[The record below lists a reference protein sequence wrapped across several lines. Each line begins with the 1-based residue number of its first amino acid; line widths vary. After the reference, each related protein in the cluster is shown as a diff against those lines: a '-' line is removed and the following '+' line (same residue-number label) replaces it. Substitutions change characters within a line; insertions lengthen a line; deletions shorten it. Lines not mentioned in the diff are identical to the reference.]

1 MVETRKFN
9 QIMIIRRK
17 FDDMSILG
25 NLGSLVVV
33 WISLAN
39 FGYRK
44 KKKILDK
51 NKRNYGKCL

>member
-25 NLGSLVVV
+25 NLGSLVVG

-44 KKKILDK
+44 KKKTIGQKQKKL
-51 NKRNYGKCL
+51 R